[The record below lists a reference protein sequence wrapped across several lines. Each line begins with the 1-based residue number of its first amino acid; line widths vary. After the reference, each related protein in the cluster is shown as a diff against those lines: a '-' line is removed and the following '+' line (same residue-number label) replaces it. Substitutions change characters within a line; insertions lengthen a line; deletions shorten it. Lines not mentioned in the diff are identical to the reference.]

1 VLYLH
6 VLYLKQFILY
16 PFIGR
21 KNEAKLGATLY
32 EQMEA
37 GCGTLARFN
46 KRWYGAT
53 AGSMKVHKLELRGT
67 IEVSQSLRCSE
78 SAGYNFPSARHVV
91 SSCDGGTS
99 F

>member
-1 VLYLH
+1 MKRNWVLH
-6 VLYLKQFILY
+6 CMN
-16 PFIGR
+16 R
-21 KNEAKLGATLY
+21 WKLVV
-32 EQMEA
+32 EPWQE
-37 GCGTLARFN
+37 FN